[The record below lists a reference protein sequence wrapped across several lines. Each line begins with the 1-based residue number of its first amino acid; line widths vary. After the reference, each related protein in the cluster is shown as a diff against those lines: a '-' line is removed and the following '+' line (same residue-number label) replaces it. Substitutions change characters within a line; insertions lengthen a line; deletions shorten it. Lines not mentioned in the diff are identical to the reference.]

1 MSIRKM
7 RFNFV
12 KVDPNVEQRRRYEKE
27 KRRIMKAKEKKR
39 RLENQIRQDDF
50 QKQLLAE
57 SESKRKERGLR
68 GRIDEPEEIFKIDRE
83 DKTPSNEEE

>member
-39 RLENQIRQDDF
+39 RLEN
-50 QKQLLAE
+50 
-57 SESKRKERGLR
+57 
-68 GRIDEPEEIFKIDRE
+68 
-83 DKTPSNEEE
+83 